1 MEAALVDAMCRQT
14 AVLLRMWE
22 IVVQQREAL
31 KSGRLPALQELMRS
45 LQGIS
50 AQARR
55 EEASRDREAKL
66 LASALA
72 CEPRISALADALG
85 GEPGAR
91 VREAGAAMS
100 QAVRRLRAETQLL
113 SRMVEENL
121 ALQQLLL
128 GEYRR
133 LEGSVA
139 GTIPNMDFR
148 G

>member
-31 KSGRLPALQELMRS
+31 KSGCLPVLQDLMRS

-50 AQARR
+50 AEARR

-72 CEPRISALADALG
+72 CEPRISSLADALG

-91 VREAGAAMS
+91 IREAGEAMS

-133 LEGSVA
+133 VEGSVA
-139 GTIPNMDFR
+139 GTIPNMDLR

>member
-1 MEAALVDAMCRQT
+1 MCRQT

-50 AQARR
+50 AQART
-55 EEASRDREAKL
+55 EEASRDREARL
-66 LASALA
+66 LASALG

-85 GEPGAR
+85 GAGGAR
-91 VREAGAAMS
+91 LREAGNGLA
-100 QAVRRLRAETQLL
+100 QVVRQLRAETQLL

-133 LEGSVA
+133 LEGTVV
-139 GTIPNMDFR
+139 GTMPNVDFR